1 MRNRL
6 LLAIAIATSG
16 FTSPSL
22 ACVEP
27 KTPTFRSSLD
37 TADTVVVVRL
47 MSLGLANTSQ
57 NSRDLAGKLQ
67 TIRVLKGSPHF
78 QLLRHEALPCGGLN
92 LQVGHY
98 YLVATQQSGNVL
110 RLQHGDQSA
119 VDISDD
125 YALSRPTKRTS
136 QLWQTHFADYLAGK
150 PLPKSFN
157 PLPVMYPVY
166 AFPPNPESRW

>member
-6 LLAIAIATSG
+6 ILAIVIATSG
-16 FTSPSL
+16 FTNPSW

-27 KTPTFRSSLD
+27 ETPTLRTSLD
-37 TADTVVVVRL
+37 SAESVVVVRL

-67 TIRVLKGSPHF
+67 TIRVLKGSPQF
-78 QLLRHEALPCGGLN
+78 QLLRHQAVPCGGLN

-98 YLVATQQSGNVL
+98 YLVATRQSGNVL
-110 RLQHGDQSA
+110 RLQRGDRSI

-125 YALSRPTKRTS
+125 YAPSSPAKRTS
-136 QLWQTHFADYLAGK
+136 QLWQTHFAEYIAGK
-150 PLPKSFN
+150 SLHKSFD
-157 PLPVMYPVY
+157 PLPVMYPAY

>member
-6 LLAIAIATSG
+6 ILAIAIAASA
-16 FTSPSL
+16 FANPSW

-27 KTPTFRSSLD
+27 DTPTFRNSLD
-37 TADTVVVVRL
+37 SAESVVVVRL
-47 MSLGLANTSQ
+47 ISLGLANTSQ

-67 TIRVLKGSPHF
+67 TVHVLKGSPKF
-78 QLLRHEALPCGGLN
+78 QLLRHQAVWCGGLN

-98 YLVATQQSGNVL
+98 YLVATRQSGNVL
-110 RLQHGDQSA
+110 RLQRGDRSI

-125 YALSRPTKRTS
+125 YAISIPAKRKSR
-136 QLWQTHFADYLAGK
+136 LWQTHFADYLAGK

-166 AFPPNPESRW
+166 AFPPSPEKAW